1 LSERTGRRIEKAS
14 ILPSQHDRTRRYR
27 TRQDPFAEVWREELV
42 PMLTAMPSLR
52 ATTLLE
58 ELQRHHPA
66 RYPDRMLRSL
76 QRRVAH
82 WRATEGPERQLIFR
96 QEHPPGLQALSDFT
110 DGTRLGVTL
119 GGEPFPH
126 LLYHFWLAF
135 SGWQYVKAICGGE
148 SFTALTE
155 GVQEALW
162 QLGGVPRT
170 HRTDRLSAAY
180 RNLSSRDD
188 EAARYAEFCRHYGME
203 PTRNNAGVSHENGS
217 VEASHGHVKT
227 GLDEAL
233 ELRGARDF
241 ADLAAYQAFLQEFI
255 ARKNARR
262 REEVA
267 IELAALL
274 PLPPRRTTDFSSTTV
289 TVTRSGTISVRNVL
303 YTVPSR
309 LVGCRVKVHIY
320 DDRLVCYLGTTPV
333 LTVARRYFKRNGPPQ
348 RVVDYRHLIGALIKK
363 PQAFRHSVFRDELF
377 PSSVF
382 RRAWERLDQRLDP
395 RKACRVYVGLL
406 HLAAMEG
413 CEAVLADHCCRA
425 RCRRHTRSRSSAR
438 GRGLAGPHR
447 RTRGDD
453 PGAQS
458 RCLRRTAAE
467 ADPGRCHVSDVDA
480 AKLPVMLNALRLP
493 TTGRI
498 WQDFGARADR
508 EGWGSAHFLAAICDH
523 ELAER
528 AARRIARHMAASGL
542 PHGKTFATL
551 DFAAVPTIRKAHVMA
566 LAEGDA
572 WIEQGGNLLIFGP
585 SGTGKTHLAAAFGAA
600 LVDNGK
606 RVLFTRTTDLVQK
619 LQAARRDL
627 ALPGTLAKLDR
638 FDVLILD
645 DLGYVR
651 KDQAETNVL
660 FELIAERYE
669 RRSLI
674 ATCNQRS
681 ASGTRSSPT
690 RP

>member
-1 LSERTGRRIEKAS
+1 MSGKRVTDRQVRRYMDSRKDGHTQAAAAARAGLSERTGRRIDGS
-14 ILPSQHDRTRRYR
+14 PVLPSQRDRTRRYR
-27 TRQDPFAEVWREELV
+27 TRQDPFAEVWRAELV
-42 PMLTAMPSLR
+42 PMLTTIPSLR

-58 ELQRHHPA
+58 ELQRRHPA

-82 WRATEGPERQLIFR
+82 WRATEGPERELIFR
-96 QEHPPGLQALSDFT
+96 QEHPPGLQGLSDFT
-110 DGTRLGVTL
+110 DGGRLGVTL
-119 GGEPFPH
+119 GGERFPH

-180 RNLSSRDD
+180 RNLSNQED

-217 VEASHGHVKT
+217 VEASHGHLKS

-241 ADLAAYQAFLQEFI
+241 PDLAAYQAFLQEFI

-267 IELAALL
+267 VELAALL
-274 PLPPRRTTDFSSTTV
+274 PLPPHRTTDFSSATV

-333 LTVARRYFKRNGPPQ
+333 LTVARRYFKRNGPRQ
-348 RVVDYRHLIGALIKK
+348 RVVDYRHLIGALIRK

-382 RRAWERLDQRLDP
+382 RRAWETLDQRLDP

-406 HLAAMEG
+406 HLAAMQG
-413 CEAVLADHCCRA
+413 CEAALADHLAAVLDAGGTPDLEAARA
-425 RCRRHTRSRSSAR
+425 AVVPPV
-438 GRGLAGPHR
+438 LA
-447 RTRGDD
+447 
-453 PGAQS
+453 
-458 RCLRRTAAE
+458 AAP
-467 ADPGRCHVSDVDA
+467 A
-480 AKLPVMLNALRLP
+480 VMIPAPDLAVYDELLRLP
-493 TTGRI
+493 I
-498 WQDFGARADR
+498 
-508 EGWGSAHFLAAICDH
+508 L
-523 ELAER
+523 
-528 AARRIARHMAASGL
+528 
-542 PHGKTFATL
+542 
-551 DFAAVPTIRKAHVMA
+551 
-566 LAEGDA
+566 GDA
-572 WIEQGGNLLIFGP
+572 
-585 SGTGKTHLAAAFGAA
+585 A
-600 LVDNGK
+600 
-606 RVLFTRTTDLVQK
+606 
-619 LQAARRDL
+619 
-627 ALPGTLAKLDR
+627 
-638 FDVLILD
+638 
-645 DLGYVR
+645 
-651 KDQAETNVL
+651 
-660 FELIAERYE
+660 
-669 RRSLI
+669 
-674 ATCNQRS
+674 
-681 ASGTRSSPT
+681 
-690 RP
+690 

>member
-1 LSERTGRRIEKAS
+1 MSGKRVTDRQVRRYMDSRKDGHTQAAAAARAGLSERTGRRIDGS
-14 ILPSQHDRTRRYR
+14 PVLPSQRDRMRRYR

-42 PMLTAMPSLR
+42 PMLTAVPSLR

-58 ELQRHHPA
+58 ELQRRHPA

-82 WRATEGPERQLIFR
+82 WRATEGPERELIFR

-217 VEASHGHVKT
+217 VEASHGHLKT

-274 PLPPRRTTDFSSTTV
+274 PLPPHRTTDFSSATV

-413 CEAVLADHCCRA
+413 CEAVLADHLAAVLDAGATPDLEAARA
-425 RCRRHTRSRSSAR
+425 AVAPPVLTTAPAVMIPAPN
-438 GRGLAGPHR
+438 LAAY
-447 RTRGDD
+447 DEL
-453 PGAQS
+453 
-458 RCLRRTAAE
+458 LRM
-467 ADPGRCHVSDVDA
+467 PILGDA
-480 AKLPVMLNALRLP
+480 A
-493 TTGRI
+493 
-498 WQDFGARADR
+498 
-508 EGWGSAHFLAAICDH
+508 
-523 ELAER
+523 
-528 AARRIARHMAASGL
+528 
-542 PHGKTFATL
+542 
-551 DFAAVPTIRKAHVMA
+551 
-566 LAEGDA
+566 
-572 WIEQGGNLLIFGP
+572 
-585 SGTGKTHLAAAFGAA
+585 
-600 LVDNGK
+600 
-606 RVLFTRTTDLVQK
+606 
-619 LQAARRDL
+619 
-627 ALPGTLAKLDR
+627 
-638 FDVLILD
+638 
-645 DLGYVR
+645 
-651 KDQAETNVL
+651 
-660 FELIAERYE
+660 
-669 RRSLI
+669 
-674 ATCNQRS
+674 
-681 ASGTRSSPT
+681 
-690 RP
+690 

>member
-1 LSERTGRRIEKAS
+1 MSGKRVTDRQVRRYMDSRKDGHTQAAAAARAGFSERTGRRIDDTPV
-14 ILPSQHDRTRRYR
+14 LPSQRDRTRRYR
-27 TRQDPFAEVWREELV
+27 TRQDPFAEVWRAELV
-42 PMLTAMPSLR
+42 PMPTAMPSLR

-58 ELQRHHPA
+58 ELQRRHPA

-82 WRATEGPERQLIFR
+82 WRATEGPERELIFR

-110 DGTRLGVTL
+110 DSGRLGVTL

-203 PTRNNAGVSHENGS
+203 PTRNNAGVSHENGAF
-217 VEASHGHVKT
+217 EASHGHLKT
-227 GLDEAL
+227 GIDEAL

-241 ADLAAYQAFLQEFI
+241 PDLAAYQAFLQEFI

-267 IELAALL
+267 VELAALL
-274 PLPPRRTTDFSSTTV
+274 PLPPHRTTDFSSATV

-333 LTVARRYFKRNGPPQ
+333 LTVARRYFKRNGPRQ
-348 RVVDYRHLIGALIKK
+348 RVVDYRHLIGALIRK

-377 PSSVF
+377 PSSIF
-382 RRAWERLDQRLDP
+382 RRTWETLDQRLDP
-395 RKACRVYVGLL
+395 QKACRVYVGLL
-406 HLAAMEG
+406 HLAARQG
-413 CEAVLADHCCRA
+413 CEAVLADYH
-425 RCRRHTRSRSSAR
+425 
-438 GRGLAGPHR
+438 
-447 RTRGDD
+447 RTRRDGD
-453 PGAQS
+453 GARS
-458 RCLRRTAAE
+458 GCLRRTAAD
-467 ADPGRCHVSDVDA
+467 ADPGRCRVSDVDA
-480 AKLPVMLNALRLP
+480 AKLPVMLSALRLP
-493 TTGRI
+493 TIGRI
-498 WQDFGARADR
+498 WQEFGARADC
-508 EGWGSAHFLAAICDH
+508 EGWGSARFLAAICDH

-528 AARRIARHMAASGL
+528 AARRIARHMAESGL

-551 DFAAVPTIRKAHVMA
+551 DFAAGPTIRRAHHSP
-566 LAEGDA
+566 
-572 WIEQGGNLLIFGP
+572 GP
-585 SGTGKTHLAAAFGAA
+585 PFA
-600 LVDNGK
+600 
-606 RVLFTRTTDLVQK
+606 
-619 LQAARRDL
+619 
-627 ALPGTLAKLDR
+627 
-638 FDVLILD
+638 
-645 DLGYVR
+645 
-651 KDQAETNVL
+651 
-660 FELIAERYE
+660 
-669 RRSLI
+669 
-674 ATCNQRS
+674 
-681 ASGTRSSPT
+681 
-690 RP
+690 